1 MKAARHARQ
10 HFELI
15 SNIVRSIAHHG
26 KQYAVYEM
34 SSYKQ
39 LQNIINEEDSEYM
52 IRCILHDKQLNSI
65 VIIHLYILQVLVFR
79 NLFPQDPPPETQ

>member
-10 HFELI
+10 HCEFI
-15 SNIVRSIAHHG
+15 SHIDRSITHHG

-34 SSYKQ
+34 SLYKQ

-52 IRCILHDKQLNSI
+52 IQCILHNKQLLAV
-65 VIIHLYILQVLVFR
+65 VIIHLYILQVGPCVLEFIS
-79 NLFPQDPPPETQ
+79 TKSSS